1 MICWHP
7 NHGLCI
13 VVKNYRLTILFEQAN
28 NTDTVLARISFVS
41 IFVFVAALPFTIALT
56 QIALG
61 VALLTWMAR
70 AFLTKQMRLHGLG
83 LEWAFLAYVAAEI
96 LSLIFSTNVSQSI
109 IYLKRLLLIPIV
121 YLIALNIDSKSRF
134 RQLLLVF
141 MASVTVYSAWGIISY
156 FVDPT
161 VRVRHIHNSMTVGGI
176 TMIGALPGFAA
187 ATTME
192 DKKWR
197 WLGLFSGMINLL
209 CLILTSTRGSWLG
222 FLAGILLILY
232 LTNRRALIAVPV
244 LIAAFYLLQ
253 PASFVHRVRHF
264 FDPTWGTNAKRL
276 LWWSVG
282 VRVIKDHPLVGIGD
296 VGTADIYKQYS
307 PPDVQELIGHF
318 HSNYVHIAVTLG
330 GIGLLAFLFMLIKIT
345 QALYQAYA
353 RSHQTDELLGTWTLA
368 SLAAF
373 LAFNLNGFFEWNFG
387 DAEVI
392 TIIWFITGLALAA
405 NTLSVSRLI

>member
-1 MICWHP
+1 
-7 NHGLCI
+7 L
-13 VVKNYRLTILFEQAN
+13 LEQAN
-28 NTDTVLARISFVS
+28 NTDAILARISIIS
-41 IFVFVAALPFTIALT
+41 IFIFVAALPFTIALT

-61 VALLTWMAR
+61 VALLSWSAR
-70 AFLTKQMRLHGLG
+70 VLITKQIRLKRLG
-83 LEWAFLAYVAAEI
+83 LEWAFLAYAAAEV
-96 LSLIFSTNVSQSI
+96 LSLVFSTNVPQSI

-121 YLIALNIDSKSRF
+121 YLIALNVDSKSRF

-141 MASVTVYSAWGIISY
+141 MASVTIYSVWGIISY

-176 TMIGALPGFAA
+176 TMIAALPGFAA
-187 ATTME
+187 AATMNE
-192 DKKWR
+192 KKWR
-197 WLGLFSGMINLL
+197 WLGLSSGMINLV

-232 LTNRRALIAVPV
+232 LTNKKALLAVPV
-244 LIAAFYLLQ
+244 LMAAFYFLQ
-253 PASFVHRVRHF
+253 PTSFVHRVRHF

-282 VRVIKDHPLVGIGD
+282 MKVFKDHPLVGIGD
-296 VGTADIYKQYS
+296 VGTADIYRQYS

-330 GIGLLAFLFMLIKIT
+330 GIGLLAFLFMLMKIT
-345 QALYQAYA
+345 QALYKAYV
-353 RSHQTDELLGTWTLA
+353 RSVQIDDLLRTWTLA

-392 TIIWFITGLALAA
+392 TIVWFVTGLALAA
-405 NTLSVSRLI
+405 NTLSAKANTI